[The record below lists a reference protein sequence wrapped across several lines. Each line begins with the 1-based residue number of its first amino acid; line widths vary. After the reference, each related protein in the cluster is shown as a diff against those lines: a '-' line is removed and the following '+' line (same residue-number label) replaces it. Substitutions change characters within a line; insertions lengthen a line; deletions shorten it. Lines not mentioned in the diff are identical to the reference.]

1 MVPSSDGDATASGG
15 APRPSSGKRGKPA
28 RKQTSRPSSSSAG
41 GDNSSGPKKRGTK
54 DTDKKGSKRTKSQK
68 AAADPPAAS
77 AAAAANK
84 PAAAPKQAAT
94 QAQPSALPPK
104 DPVIS
109 PCSGEDLFQYAN
121 EVDSSWQHP
130 AKEFMPPSFSGVST
144 IFQDPMGLVTA
155 YHSDSGLT
163 KTQAFV
169 FRSLLRN
176 CAEYRGAPQS
186 AEDSSNTQKYV
197 HSSQKAANV
206 NRGRLGSHAAF
217 KSLASN
223 PLMTFCNWMGTLKDR
238 RSTYLR
244 DHGAKLTEATGDLVI
259 RIDTGRGLKARFG
272 QAEKKKFVFAVSTN
286 PRILKTDSWFRD
298 ETRQAMIKEQA
309 YMGNGDTSACFY
321 QLMTQ
326 RPAGADETNL
336 DNESAACFDATVP
349 AIRQMVRK
357 SMRDVLDRDK
367 NRIPFPS
374 SGCFKHLGMDGIKLK
389 GSIKADLGKEPDF

>member
-41 GDNSSGPKKRGTK
+41 GDNSSGSTKRGTK
-54 DTDKKGSKRTKSQK
+54 DTDKKSSKRSKSGK
-68 AAADPPAAS
+68 VAAAPPAAA

-94 QAQPSALPPK
+94 KKQPSALPPK

-155 YHSDSGLT
+155 FHSDSGLE

-169 FRSLLRN
+169 SRSLLRN
-176 CAEYRGAPQS
+176 CADYRGAPQS
-186 AEDSSNTQKYV
+186 AEDSSNTQSYV

-206 NRGRLGSHAAF
+206 NRGRLGSYATF

-223 PLMTFCNWMGTLKDR
+223 PLMTFCNWMVTLRDR

-298 ETRQAMIKEQA
+298 ETRQAMI
-309 YMGNGDTSACFY
+309 T
-321 QLMTQ
+321 
-326 RPAGADETNL
+326 
-336 DNESAACFDATVP
+336 ATAP
-349 AIRQMVRK
+349 C
-357 SMRDVLDRDK
+357 S
-367 NRIPFPS
+367 P
-374 SGCFKHLGMDGIKLK
+374 
-389 GSIKADLGKEPDF
+389 